1 MRSGIRIHLKIDMDP
16 QPYRSVIAVRQVGVA
31 VGQPVTRIAQEE
43 VSTSSKHRTTVG
55 VVGLQQTASSLITK
69 TTILKCLINLGIKY
83 KYLVS
88 DLPHL
93 MSNFAGG
100 LPCVERR
107 EKRKQRSEAM

>member
-55 VVGLQQTASSLITK
+55 VVGHSKQL
-69 TTILKCLINLGIKY
+69 
-83 KYLVS
+83 
-88 DLPHL
+88 LP
-93 MSNFAGG
+93 
-100 LPCVERR
+100 
-107 EKRKQRSEAM
+107 